1 MKNQYSPHI
10 ISHNAELLLRKG
22 YMMEGFRVLIGEP
35 STEKFKKLELEFLN
49 INQNYR
55 LSQETDGKL
64 LLHYLSAKVSYNQKL
79 PDLILLNMNMPVV
92 DGAKTFELV
101 RANST
106 FSDIPAVVY
115 RLFPDDRPEILMASR
130 GKQSAQ
136 SNSCT
141 YADLPSFAA
150 DLNYF
155 LLQLLSGSGDPV
167 LNQTLIPGTN
177 K

>member
-10 ISHNAELLLRKG
+10 ISDDAELLLPKE
-22 YMMEGFRVLIGEP
+22 YMTEGFRVLVGEP
-35 STEKFKKLELEFLN
+35 SEEKFRKLELEFLN
-49 INQNYR
+49 IDQNFR
-55 LSQETDGKL
+55 LVQESDGKF

-101 RANST
+101 RANSS
-106 FSDIPAVVY
+106 FSAIPTVVY
-115 RLFPDDRPEILMASR
+115 RLFPDDRPEILMASKGR
-130 GKQSAQ
+130 QSVHP
-136 SNSCT
+136 NGCT

-167 LNQTLIPGTN
+167 LNQTLIKGTN